1 VPTLIVPLEYDR
13 TKPQPHGVSEL
24 VLPWARALARRTNAE
39 VLLVSVLEVPVGLRS
54 LQEQALLRA
63 LLEDWR
69 GECRAYLE
77 EVARGFTGARSVEI
91 VVEEGDPVAV
101 LSRLAESRDVPLIVM
116 AAHGRAGWR
125 RLVLGSV
132 TAQLVASGVAPVFVV
147 PAHLTPPQERELR
160 LDRVLVPLDG
170 SRVAEAALELPP
182 LLGTTG
188 WEIVLLH
195 VREPRARRIE
205 VEIPGDDPQ
214 VYLDRVAERLR
225 AAGYRVE
232 TVVRDGRPE
241 QVIVELARQRQVD
254 LIAMV
259 THGWSGLRDVVMG
272 STAEQVLAHAPV
284 PVLLRRPSQAAIRAG
299 DTAPS

>member
-1 VPTLIVPLEYDR
+1 MPTLIVPLEYDR

-24 VLPWARALARRTNAE
+24 VLPWARALVRRTGAA
-39 VLLVSVLEVPVGLRS
+39 VILVSVLEVPVGLRS
-54 LQEQALLRA
+54 LREQELLRA

-69 GECRAYLE
+69 RECREYLE
-77 EVARGFTGARSVEI
+77 GVAQTLPEASAVRV
-91 VVEEGDPVAV
+91 VVEEGDPATI
-101 LSRLAESRDVPLIVM
+101 LCDLARAQPDPLVVM

-132 TAQLVASGVAPVFVV
+132 TAHVIVSGVAPTFVV
-147 PAHLTPPQERELR
+147 PSHLSPPETEPV

-170 SRVAEAALELPP
+170 SRVAESVLDALP

-188 WEIVLLH
+188 WQIVLLH
-195 VREPRARRIE
+195 VREARARRIE
-205 VEIPGDDPQ
+205 AEVPGDDPQ
-214 VYLDRVAERLR
+214 AYLEQVATRL
-225 AAGYRVE
+225 ASAGYVVE
-232 TVVRDGRPE
+232 TIVTDGHPE
-241 QVIVELARQRQVD
+241 RRIVEVAQQRAVD

-284 PVLLRRPSQAAIRAG
+284 PVLVRRP
-299 DTAPS
+299 